1 MRVGVALALTLIALS
16 RAASAMV
23 PSASSAAMMDMNDT
37 ESQSSVLIDQLELR
51 AGEGET
57 AGAWQGEAWYGGDYD
72 KLWIRS
78 EGLWPAGEGASGRAE
93 VLWDRIVSRWW
104 SLQAG
109 ARYDAGG
116 GPGRGWGAIGLEG
129 LAPYWFDVQATLYV
143 GEAGRFA
150 TRVLAERDLLLT
162 QRLILQPEAE
172 LNAYTRADPARALG
186 AGLTNLEA
194 ALRMRYEVR
203 RELAPYLGVG
213 WISALGESG
222 RLEHA
227 RGLPSRAWQMLL
239 GVRAWF

>member
-1 MRVGVALALTLIALS
+1 MTARIALALALIACS
-16 RAASAMV
+16 RAAAAMTPTAM
-23 PSASSAAMMDMNDT
+23 PSMMDMDDT
-37 ESQSSVLIDQLELR
+37 ERESSVLIDQFELR
-51 AGEGET
+51 AGDGET
-57 AGAWQGEAWYGGDYD
+57 GGAWQGEAWYGGDYD

-78 EGLWPAGEGASGRAE
+78 EGLWPAGAGASGRTE
-93 VLWDRIVSRWW
+93 LLWDRIVSRWW

-109 ARYDAGG
+109 ARYDTGG
-116 GPGRGWGAIGLEG
+116 GPGRGWGAVGLEG

-150 TRVLAERDLLLT
+150 TRLLAERDLLLT

-172 LNAYTRADPARALG
+172 LNGYSRADPARALG

-194 ALRMRYEVR
+194 ALRLRYEVR

-222 RLEHA
+222 RLERA
-227 RGLPSRAWQMLL
+227 RGLPNQAWQMLL